1 MSELHILRLRFSQPS
16 AHYRVP
22 FSFSRRHTYPIP
34 PFSTVIGML
43 CNVLGLRSQEEE
55 DFKKLKNLY
64 MAIYGTYDSIT
75 REYVW
80 FRNLSQDAHK
90 KRFGSTNNRFF
101 DGTPEH
107 PGGQTPVRVDVLED
121 VKLVIYLGSHD
132 EDFLKTIKD
141 AFSSS
146 EKWLYPLHLGRA
158 EDLVIIDEIDFT
170 FPEKPS
176 VPTSTL
182 PYFTWIPKIP
192 KEEERL
198 WSPPENYSKFFEKIF
213 GTFHRVP
220 TFYRIE
226 GKTRIFDFV
235 RAKLFE
241 KGGLPLNS
249 YARPFKFPEDR
260 FKVEGRE
267 ISLPLFLVKIGGENG
282 K

>member
-1 MSELHILRLRFSQPS
+1 MSNMKLLSIKLRQPS
-16 AHYRVP
+16 AHYRIP

-55 DFKKLKNLY
+55 DFKKLKSLY

-80 FRNLSQDAHK
+80 FRNLSAEKHIG
-90 KRFGSTNNRFF
+90 RFGSANNRFF

-107 PGGQTPVRVDVLED
+107 PGGIAPVRVDVLED

-132 EDFLKTIKD
+132 EDFLKTLKEN
-141 AFSSS
+141 FSSS

-182 PYFTWIPKIP
+182 PYFTWIPK
-192 KEEERL
+192 EEERL
-198 WSPPENYSKFFEKIF
+198 WSPPENYSKFFKKIF

-249 YARPFKFPEDR
+249 YAGPFRFPEDR